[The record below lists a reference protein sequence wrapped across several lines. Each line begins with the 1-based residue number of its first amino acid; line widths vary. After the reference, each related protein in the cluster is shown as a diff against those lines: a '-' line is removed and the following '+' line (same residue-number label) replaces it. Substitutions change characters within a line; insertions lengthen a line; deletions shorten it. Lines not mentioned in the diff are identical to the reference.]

1 MRVPSFSASARLLK
15 CSRFFNPGPRWL
27 FGPSHGGEQA
37 GLSGMKKRHRFRLE
51 QFPERRPATDLRL
64 ARGSLTFF
72 VADQAQPFALGYVEQ
87 IEGKGKVSPMGGGH
101 RGIRWSQKDDDLLR
115 DLMAAN
121 ASETLMRARL
131 KRSPEAIRMRVLV
144 LKKREEKKAHVTPTP
159 ELPDPTPVH
168 QLQLPPRIKNVLLAE
183 GLKTVGE
190 VRETSDDTLMSF
202 QDFGQRSMAYLR
214 DKLGSPSRLR

>member
-1 MRVPSFSASARLLK
+1 
-15 CSRFFNPGPRWL
+15 
-27 FGPSHGGEQA
+27 
-37 GLSGMKKRHRFRLE
+37 
-51 QFPERRPATDLRL
+51 
-64 ARGSLTFF
+64 
-72 VADQAQPFALGYVEQ
+72 
-87 IEGKGKVSPMGGGH
+87 MGGGH
-101 RGIRWSQKDDDLLR
+101 RGIRWTPNEDNLLR
-115 DLMAAN
+115 DLTAAN

-131 KRSPEAIRMRVLV
+131 KRSAEAIRMRVLV

-202 QDFGQRSMAYLR
+202 PDFGQRSLTYLR
-214 DKLGSPSRLR
+214 DKFGLPSRMR